1 MPAILFVL
9 LSFAQIAGGQT
20 PREPLSGKEA
30 YDRAL
35 TLESAGN
42 HPAALA
48 LLWYAA
54 GTAPRDPDVQNRLGE
69 ALERIGALDA
79 AIDAYRRAVAA
90 RPAFRKAANNLILT
104 LVKAGRG
111 KDAIELARTRVA
123 DAPYDPDPHFTL
135 GLALAEQDV
144 EEAIAVLRRVLQLD
158 PRHTLARYNLALVL
172 RRADRLSEAVEE
184 LTREVD
190 VEPRPESYYT
200 LGVIYWHQGAVD
212 RATRALRAA
221 ITLNPEYAE
230 AYSAL
235 GSVLAGRRDWIG
247 ALEALR
253 RAIALRPDL
262 PGAHDT
268 LARVLQQQGEGGAA
282 EAAFAEADRLR
293 TRARLEQEA
302 GVWTAV
308 GIRTLESGD
317 LLRAL
322 DQFRRATALFEAYAP
337 AHFQIGL
344 VLRRLGEP
352 DAARAA
358 FARATQLNPGL
369 IPPDELR

>member
-9 LSFAQIAGGQT
+9 LSFARIADGQT
-20 PREPLSGKEA
+20 PREPLSGEEA

-111 KDAIELARTRVA
+111 KEAIELARTRVA
-123 DAPYDPDPHFTL
+123 DAPHDPDPHFTL

-184 LTREVD
+184 LTRAVD
-190 VEPRPESYYT
+190 VEPRPEAYYT

-221 ITLNPEYAE
+221 ITLNPDYAE

-235 GSVLAGRRDWIG
+235 GSVLAGRRDWTG

-282 EAAFAEADRLR
+282 EAAFAEAGRLR
-293 TRARLEQEA
+293 TRTRLEQEA

-322 DQFRRATALFEAYAP
+322 DHFRRATALFEAYAP

-358 FARATQLNPGL
+358 FARAAQLNPGL

>member
-9 LSFAQIAGGQT
+9 LSFARIADGQT

-111 KDAIELARTRVA
+111 KEAIELARTRVA

-184 LTREVD
+184 LTRAVD
-190 VEPRPESYYT
+190 VEPRPEAYYT

-235 GSVLAGRRDWIG
+235 GSVLAGRRDWTG

-322 DQFRRATALFEAYAP
+322 DQFRRATALLEAYAP

>member
-1 MPAILFVL
+1 MPAIVFVL
-9 LSFAQIAGGQT
+9 LSFAQMADGQT

-111 KDAIELARTRVA
+111 KDATELARARVA
-123 DAPYDPDPHFTL
+123 DAPHDPDPHFTL

-184 LTREVD
+184 LTRAVD
-190 VEPRPESYYT
+190 VEPRPEAYYT

-235 GSVLAGRRDWIG
+235 GSALAGRRDWTG

-282 EAAFAEADRLR
+282 EAAFA
-293 TRARLEQEA
+293 
-302 GVWTAV
+302 
-308 GIRTLESGD
+308 
-317 LLRAL
+317 
-322 DQFRRATALFEAYAP
+322 
-337 AHFQIGL
+337 
-344 VLRRLGEP
+344 
-352 DAARAA
+352 
-358 FARATQLNPGL
+358 
-369 IPPDELR
+369 

>member
-1 MPAILFVL
+1 MPAIVFVL
-9 LSFAQIAGGQT
+9 LSFAQMADGQT

-123 DAPYDPDPHFTL
+123 DAPHDPDPHFTL
-135 GLALAEQDV
+135 GLALAEQDL

-184 LTREVD
+184 LTRAVD

-235 GSVLAGRRDWIG
+235 GSVLAGRRDWTG

-262 PGAHDT
+262 PGGHDT

-282 EAAFAEADRLR
+282 EAAFAEAERLR

-369 IPPDELR
+369 IAPDELR